1 MPNKKSWKVE
11 RVDLYASSN
20 QDVPS
25 GVGYD
30 IVGLQ
35 ASSAGFFYKDDAHLI
50 AAAPE
55 MLAEVI
61 RLRDRVKA
69 LCEYPRTRFIQNEC
83 LKDSHL
89 EETDALIAKAE
100 GASTA
105 ANQPD

>member
-11 RVDLYASSN
+11 RVDLYAISN

-55 MLAEVI
+55 MLEALQMVANRCIEYEGGK
-61 RLRDRVKA
+61 RLALAGMDKDLCDRIESA
-69 LCEYPRTRFIQNEC
+69 
-83 LKDSHL
+83 
-89 EETDALIAKAE
+89 IAKAE
-100 GASTA
+100 GNA
-105 ANQPD
+105 